1 VNLPSVV
8 FFFFLNH
15 LMCEFLFEL
24 KRVVMFSRNFHSLS
38 SKFGF
43 FKDLATCVCV
53 CDIVFSLCLILQ
65 GYS

>member
-1 VNLPSVV
+1 
-8 FFFFLNH
+8 
-15 LMCEFLFEL
+15 MCEFLFEL

-43 FKDLATCVCV
+43 LKDLAICVCVCV